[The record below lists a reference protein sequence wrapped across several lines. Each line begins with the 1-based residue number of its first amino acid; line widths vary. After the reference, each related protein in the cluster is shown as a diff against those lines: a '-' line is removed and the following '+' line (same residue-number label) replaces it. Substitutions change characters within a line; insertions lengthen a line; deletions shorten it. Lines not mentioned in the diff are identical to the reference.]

1 MNIET
6 RTGRID
12 LRLTRAGLNL
22 CQQGVA
28 RLQSECLSNQ
38 AIAIMHQIE
47 TEAVLRLMLGIKPAD
62 SLKLD
67 RPALRWQRA

>member
-1 MNIET
+1 
-6 RTGRID
+6 
-12 LRLTRAGLNL
+12 
-22 CQQGVA
+22 
-28 RLQSECLSNQ
+28 
-38 AIAIMHQIE
+38 MHQIE